1 MTARLD
7 DYDVFNATGALVAFV
22 DSLSNWWV
30 RRSRARFWQPQ
41 WTADKQSAYET
52 LYACLTDLCK
62 LLAPFMPYAAESM
75 YQNLVRG
82 AGATG
87 AEESVH
93 LDSWPQADLP
103 AIDPPLAHKTAVVR
117 ALVSLG
123 LRARM
128 DAKIR
133 VRQPLRAVTL
143 VLNDQRD
150 SALVGDALD
159 ELREELNVLSVRNRW
174 RFRPA
179 CIWHDVVQ
187 AELPIPRCSWT
198 REAGSGAEE
207 EWARDGAAPEHEIAR
222 RALLEGRAMRGDV
235 ELLRDDVEMTFEP
248 APGFAAA
255 GDRIGS
261 VFLETKLDDELL
273 DLGLLREI
281 LNRVQAMRK
290 DWGLDYT
297 DRLRLMVVGS
307 PRVVRVVQEHRAT
320 VAAEVLAADVTAEN
334 AASGEC
340 GASDAARPDEVGS
353 DALVRHADV
362 EGESVKLRISRAEA
376 ASDVGR

>member
-1 MTARLD
+1 
-7 DYDVFNATGALVAFV
+7 
-22 DSLSNWWV
+22 
-30 RRSRARFWQPQ
+30 
-41 WTADKQSAYET
+41 
-52 LYACLTDLCK
+52 
-62 LLAPFMPYAAESM
+62 
-75 YQNLVRG
+75 
-82 AGATG
+82 
-87 AEESVH
+87 
-93 LDSWPQADLP
+93 
-103 AIDPPLAHKTAVVR
+103 
-117 ALVSLG
+117 
-123 LRARM
+123 M

-159 ELREELNVLSVRNRW
+159 ELREELNVLSVRIGGDSDRRAFGTTSYKPN
-174 RFRPA
+174 FRSLGA
-179 CIWHDVVQ
+179 RGLGKLAQ
-187 AELPIPRCSWT
+187 ELKK
-198 REAGSGAEE
+198 